1 MTDLSGRIA
10 GAPISWG
17 VSEVPGWG
25 WQYDAETVLAEMR
38 AGGLVATEFGPDGF
52 LPDDPSDKA
61 KTLADVGL
69 RAVGGF
75 VPVVL
80 HDPSHDPAPEVAAA
94 LEGFVAAGAGTLV
107 LAAATGQEGYDDRP
121 VLDEVGWTTLL
132 ANLDELSA
140 LAADRGVLATV
151 HPHVGTLVENADAV
165 DRVLNGS
172 SIGLT
177 LDTGHLLIGGVDPVA
192 LAVNHTDRIRHTH
205 LKDVDASWAARVQ
218 SGEVTY
224 TDAVRN
230 GMYRPLGDGDI
241 DITTIISTL
250 EGSGYTGWYVLEQDT
265 ILQSRPTDE
274 GPLADVRASIAHLQ
288 SIVAA
293 VR

>member
-1 MTDLSGRIA
+1 MTEITARIA

-17 VSEVPGWG
+17 VCEVPGWG

-38 AGGLVATEFGPDGF
+38 EVGLAATEFGPDGF

-80 HDPSHDPAPEVAAA
+80 HDPSVDPSADVVVA

-107 LAAATGQEGYDDRP
+107 LAAATGSEGYDDRP
-121 VLDEVGWTTLL
+121 MLDSVGWSTLL
-132 ANLDELSA
+132 RRLDELSS
-140 LAADRGVLATV
+140 LAASRGVLATV
-151 HPHVGTLVENADAV
+151 HPHVGTMVENAEDVA
-165 DRVLNGS
+165 RVLEGS

-192 LAVNHTDRIRHTH
+192 LAVDNASRIRHTH
-205 LKDVDASWAARVQ
+205 LKDVDAAWAARVQ

-224 TDAVRN
+224 TDAVRA
-230 GMYRPLGDGDI
+230 GLYRPLGAGDI
-241 DITTIISTL
+241 DIATIVSTL
-250 EGSGYTGWYVLEQDT
+250 EKSGYDGWYVLEQDT
-265 ILQSRPTDE
+265 ILQSRPVDE
-274 GPLADVRASIAHLQ
+274 GPVADVRASIEHLQ
-288 SIVAA
+288 SIAA
-293 VR
+293 GL